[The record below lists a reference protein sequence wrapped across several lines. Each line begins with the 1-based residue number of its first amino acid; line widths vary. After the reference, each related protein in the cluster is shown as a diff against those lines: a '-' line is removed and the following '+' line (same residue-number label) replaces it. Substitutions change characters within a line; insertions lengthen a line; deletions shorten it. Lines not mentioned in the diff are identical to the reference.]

1 MVCHLVFSGVMLP
14 GCNVLCVFV
23 RQRYETGQASV
34 QIIWFLHAKQQQ
46 QLLIA
51 RELRTDGSDLQKST
65 FLTRTVAAAEV

>member
-1 MVCHLVFSGVMLP
+1 MLP

-34 QIIWFLHAKQQQ
+34 QIIWFPHAKQQ